1 MQIRLFTAEGGE
13 FETIEL
19 NQLLTFQA
27 GYHWFSITLLA
38 EVSSSSQISRQ
49 EEEKRKTPFSSSSRL
64 I

>member
-38 EVSSSSQISRQ
+38 EVSSSS
-49 EEEKRKTPFSSSSRL
+49 RL